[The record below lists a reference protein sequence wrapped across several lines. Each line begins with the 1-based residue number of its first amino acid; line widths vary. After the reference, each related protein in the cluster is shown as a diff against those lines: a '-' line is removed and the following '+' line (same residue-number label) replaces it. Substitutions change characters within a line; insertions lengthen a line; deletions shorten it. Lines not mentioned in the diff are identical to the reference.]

1 MTVLSLLPALI
12 LWEEKEASSV
22 PVTLDT
28 LEMAL
33 HATILMSA
41 QLICTTVQ
49 TRLHVQILK
58 VVLAALAT
66 LDTLEMVETA
76 TILMSAVL
84 VLIAVHSR
92 QHVLTLMAVSF
103 VPVILDTLAM
113 ELDALML
120 MSVN

>member
-33 HATILMSA
+33 P
-41 QLICTTVQ
+41 
-49 TRLHVQILK
+49 
-58 VVLAALAT
+58 
-66 LDTLEMVETA
+66 A